1 MAPLS
6 PFQRNKMKSN
16 RLAIH
21 GLIVLL
27 AFFCG
32 QSWAQ
37 QSVRVLFVGN
47 SYTQVNDLPHLV
59 ADIAQS
65 MGDELTYASNTP
77 GGCTFEMHC
86 SNASMDKICQGGWD
100 FVVLQEQSQLPAFPI
115 EQVEE
120 LVFPFAAQLVD
131 SIYAFNP
138 NGEAMF
144 FMTWGRKNGDTEFG
158 PMYPMMSTYE
168 GMDGLLY
175 ERYMYMAEANDA
187 SVCPVGRVWHYL
199 RDHYSGIELYMPDE
213 SHPSLAGSY
222 AAACAFYTMLFG
234 RDPDSITYD
243 VGLGMKTA
251 SLIRSATHDV
261 VYDSLWKWQRPVPN
275 VLHDEKQSFKMPISP
290 NPTSGLLTI
299 MVETASSIEVF
310 DMQGRRRSRHQLS
323 AGINNVDIGNLPEG
337 LYFVKEVENG
347 TVMKVLVSFKK

>member
-1 MAPLS
+1 MKIYVFNRS
-6 PFQRNKMKSN
+6 PKEHNN
-16 RLAIH
+16 WLAIG
-21 GLIVLL
+21 GLFVLL
-27 AFFCG
+27 VFFYV

-37 QSVRVLFVGN
+37 QIARVFFAGN
-47 SYTQVNDLPHLV
+47 SYTQVNDLPQMV

-65 MGDELTYASNTP
+65 MGDEMTYASNTP

-120 LVFPFAAQLVD
+120 MVFPFAAQLVD
-131 SIYAFNP
+131 SVYAFNP
-138 NGEAMF
+138 DGEAMF

-158 PMYPMMSTYE
+158 SIYPLMSTYY
-168 GMDGLLY
+168 GMDSLLY

-199 RDHYSGIELYMPDE
+199 RDHHSEIELYMPDE
-213 SHPSLAGSY
+213 SHPSWAGSY

-243 VGLGMKTA
+243 ASLGMKTA
-251 SLIRSATHDV
+251 SIIRSAAHDV
-261 VYDSLWKWQRPVPN
+261 VFDSLWKWQRPKPN
-275 VLHDEKQSFKMPISP
+275 VLHDKVQSPEMVIYP

-299 MVETASSIEVF
+299 VVEAATSIEVF
-310 DMQGRRRSRHQLS
+310 DTQGCMLSRHHLN
-323 AGINNVDIGNLPEG
+323 AGTNNMDLGNLPKG
-337 LYFVKEVENG
+337 WYFVKEMVNG
-347 TVMKVLVSFKK
+347 TVMKVLVGFD